1 MYTAVTL
8 SIKEQSTGFMHIL
21 PFYAA
26 LLGLLF
32 FYLSIRTIGLR
43 RRLKIGVGA
52 KDNDEMLR
60 AMRVHSNFA
69 EYAPLTLLLIGF
81 VEFQGAHPWVIH
93 GLGALLLVGRCVHAH
108 PILASPA
115 ARDARPS
122 ALALSI
128 ASCHKGHVL
137 RSCTVEGE
145 WPRRAP
151 LSATSLASASNA
163 SAWLRSA
170 AYPHSNPHDALP
182 PWGTPWGTPRGYP
195 QALRR

>member
-1 MYTAVTL
+1 
-8 SIKEQSTGFMHIL
+8 MHIL

-69 EYAPLTLLLIGF
+69 EYAPITLLLIGF

-108 PILASPA
+108 GMSQMNEKFVFRVSGMVMTFTALLA
-115 ARDARPS
+115 
-122 ALALSI
+122 
-128 ASCHKGHVL
+128 ASGVL
-137 RSCTVEGE
+137 IFNFLVR
-145 WPRRAP
+145 
-151 LSATSLASASNA
+151 
-163 SAWLRSA
+163 
-170 AYPHSNPHDALP
+170 
-182 PWGTPWGTPRGYP
+182 
-195 QALRR
+195 